1 MVGNSNALKNRY
13 AAANPY
19 IIADDDILV
28 ILWKLVRLIKRHHGS
43 VENICTMISSNNC
56 EMRAAHDVIADMN
69 LRTGRQKRCSWANIY
84 IMSHVNIFNPLNF
97 TTTTDGHV
105 FTA

>member
-1 MVGNSNALKNRY
+1 MVGNSNAFKNRY

-19 IIADDDILV
+19 IIADDDILI

-43 VENICTMISSNNC
+43 VENICTMVSSNNC
-56 EMRAAHDVIADMN
+56 KMRAAHGVIADMN

-97 TTTTDGHV
+97 TTTTDSYV